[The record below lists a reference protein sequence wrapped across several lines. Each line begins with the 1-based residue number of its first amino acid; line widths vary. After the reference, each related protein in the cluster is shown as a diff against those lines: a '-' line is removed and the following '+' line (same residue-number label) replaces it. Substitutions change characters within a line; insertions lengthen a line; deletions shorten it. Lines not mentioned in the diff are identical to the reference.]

1 MSRKSLSLVL
11 LLLVSLSAFS
21 QVRTDSIQSKILGTW
36 KKYSIILPRGYSQSN
51 TSYPI
56 LYLLHGGSGGH
67 TDWTVKGKASDALS
81 VMTASGEADEM
92 IIVMP
97 DAGGT
102 LQGYFNGTDGT
113 WMYEDYFFKEFM
125 PYIES
130 TYRVKADKQHRAIA
144 GLSMGGQGTF
154 VYAFRHPELFS
165 SAYAMSGYF
174 YCTLVK
180 DHEKMLPSMQP
191 YQLRIE
197 QQDCIKMVQG
207 ATNEMVEGMKG
218 VKWFLDC
225 GDDDFTYEANTE
237 LVKALRDKGVPYQFR
252 VRDGGHTWEYWHSA
266 LYIALPFISRNFA
279 H

>member
-130 TYRVKADKQHRAIA
+130 TYRVKADKQYRAIA